1 MLSVNFC
8 PLCNNERTIFNTLY
22 LLLLLLFT
30 FYFRKKIINTKA
42 KAKAKAKGKM
52 YKITKWLLLVVLKKN
67 IFLKFYIFFNI
78 FVFLKIFRK
87 GGGFEIRV

>member
-1 MLSVNFC
+1 
-8 PLCNNERTIFNTLY
+8 
-22 LLLLLLFT
+22 
-30 FYFRKKIINTKA
+30 
-42 KAKAKAKGKM
+42 M

-87 GGGFEIRV
+87 GGGVLKLEYNSYSTLYNAYGTNVFEKNFA